1 MLLTTAIGF
10 IQICL
15 VMAQNDEANGGGGQ
29 NDNSNNE
36 QEAQDVLK
44 TLAPTTSPPAAA
56 STPTMSPT
64 GQRSFSPNLTF
75 PPTLAPTVPADVV
88 ESTT

>member
-15 VMAQNDEANGGGGQ
+15 VMARNDEANGGGGQ

-36 QEAQDVLK
+36 KEA
-44 TLAPTTSPPAAA
+44 
-56 STPTMSPT
+56 
-64 GQRSFSPNLTF
+64 
-75 PPTLAPTVPADVV
+75 
-88 ESTT
+88 

>member
-1 MLLTTAIGF
+1 MFLTTAIGF

-29 NDNSNNE
+29 NDNS
-36 QEAQDVLK
+36 LK